1 MARRRGA
8 VPYRSSDA
16 VAVERDDYSSFG
28 AGAHEGRHFASE
40 RGERL

>member
-8 VPYRSSDA
+8 IPCRSSDA
-16 VAVERDDYSSFG
+16 VAVKRDDYSSFG
-28 AGAHEGRHFASE
+28 AGAHERRHADIE